1 MQINKCSLNSTPE
14 IKEGKETSMILCG
27 IDEAGRGALAG
38 PVYAA
43 AVILP
48 DSFDISILDDSKKL
62 SPKRREIARKV
73 ILEHALYW
81 QIASMSP
88 DLIDK
93 INILQATLAA
103 MKEAFEALF
112 AQYSKDNTNVDAARE
127 RNLTVIVDGNQLPDI
142 CGNFKLIAEPKAD
155 GRYPCVMAAS
165 ILAKTERDHCM
176 MDYHKRYPLYRYDLH
191 KGYGTKLHRSLIGL
205 YGASPIQRHSFK
217 FKNVSVNLPANHI
230 KREFCILRCTE
241 ALGHYFD

>member
-1 MQINKCSLNSTPE
+1 MLF
-14 IKEGKETSMILCG
+14 CG

-48 DSFDISILDDSKKL
+48 ASFDVSILDDSKKL
-62 SPKRREIARKV
+62 SPKRREIARAA
-73 ILEHALYW
+73 ILDSALYW
-81 QIASMSP
+81 QIASVPSEQ
-88 DLIDK
+88 IDK
-93 INILQATLAA
+93 VNILQATLVA
-103 MKEAFEALF
+103 MKEAFEPLF
-112 AQYSKDNTNVDAARE
+112 VRYSRDNANMAVGIE
-127 RNLTVIVDGNQLPDI
+127 RDLTVIVDGNQLPNI

-176 MDYHKRYPLYRYDLH
+176 MEYHKQYPLYRYDLH

-205 YGASPIQRHSFK
+205 YGASPIQRQSFK
-217 FKNVSVNLPANHI
+217 FKNIPSNLTA
-230 KREFCILRCTE
+230 
-241 ALGHYFD
+241 HYFA

>member
-1 MQINKCSLNSTPE
+1 MLF
-14 IKEGKETSMILCG
+14 CG

-48 DSFDISILDDSKKL
+48 DSFDISVLDDSKKL
-62 SPKRREIARKV
+62 SPKRREIARTA
-73 ILEHALYW
+73 ILDGALYW
-81 QIASMSP
+81 QIASVSSAQ
-88 DLIDK
+88 IDK

-103 MKEAFEALF
+103 MKEAFEKLLI
-112 AQYSKDNTNVDAARE
+112 QYHAHTTDADVDME

-142 CGNFKLIAEPKAD
+142 HGNFKLIAEPKAD

-176 MDYHKRYPLYRYDLH
+176 MEYHKQYPLYRYDLH
-191 KGYGTKLHRSLIGL
+191 KGYGTKLHRSLLEL
-205 YGASPIQRHSFK
+205 YGASPIQRHSF
-217 FKNVSVNLPANHI
+217 HI
-230 KREFCILRCTE
+230 KGD
-241 ALGHYFD
+241 ALKTANLSACSIKK

>member
-1 MQINKCSLNSTPE
+1 MLF
-14 IKEGKETSMILCG
+14 CG

-48 DSFDISILDDSKKL
+48 DSFDVSVLDDSKKL
-62 SPKRREIARKV
+62 SPKRRETARIA

-81 QIASMSP
+81 RIASMP
-88 DLIDK
+88 PEQIDK

-103 MKEAFEALF
+103 MKEAFETLF
-112 AQYSKDNTNVDAARE
+112 AQYRRDNIDTAVDGE
-127 RNLTVIVDGNQLPDI
+127 RDLTVIVDGNQLPDI

-165 ILAKTERDHCM
+165 ILAKTERDHRM
-176 MDYHKRYPLYRYDLH
+176 MEYHKHYPLYRYDLH
-191 KGYGTKLHRSLIGL
+191 KGYGTKLHRSLIEL
-205 YGASPIQRHSFK
+205 YGPSPIQRQSFK
-217 FKNVSVNLPANHI
+217 FKNVPTNLS
-230 KREFCILRCTE
+230 
-241 ALGHYFD
+241 